1 MPPSQPFVPPPSS
14 QSNPSRVLPAVA
26 ITIVVVLIV
35 VGLAWYTRLVSFA
48 VPTSTPSTQSNT
60 VGTESI
66 PATTESMPILS
77 EGTYALV
84 GHGAGQ
90 SANYS
95 GTVKITKRINTNN
108 VYDLVWNITSGQ
120 AQLGVGILTNDVL
133 SVSYYETTPDGYFKD
148 IGVVSYKVLNLVA
161 LQGEWTSVAGGTAG
175 FEELT
180 LQPQLPGNKEIPL
193 TKHKPPVR
201 AVCVSSILLIHTIFV
216 KSNDRWR

>member
-1 MPPSQPFVPPPSS
+1 MTPPPSS
-14 QSNPSRVLPAVA
+14 PSRVLPAIA
-26 ITIVVVLIV
+26 ITIVVILIV
-35 VGLAWYTRLVSFA
+35 TGLAWYTKLISFG
-48 VPTSTPSTQSNT
+48 VPTAAPSTQSNT
-60 VGTESI
+60 VGAGLA

-90 SANYS
+90 SQNYS

-133 SVSYYETTPDGYFKD
+133 SVSYYETTPDGFFRD
-148 IGVVSYKVLNLVA
+148 IGVVSYKVLNLIQ
-161 LQGEWTSVAGGTAG
+161 LQGEWTSVTGGTAG

-180 LQPQLPGNKEIPL
+180 LQPQLPTNK
-193 TKHKPPVR
+193 
-201 AVCVSSILLIHTIFV
+201 
-216 KSNDRWR
+216 